1 MSYRIVATAGQK
13 AAIVSVSSVLDA
25 LRVARTHV
33 SDRGLKVT
41 IVAGDGWTLSLEE
54 LEELARP

>member
-25 LRVARTHV
+25 LRVARTYV

-41 IVAGDGWTLSLEE
+41 IVAGDGWTLSVEE